1 MAATPADPSGD
12 RIFRPQATARAKAI
26 NALRRLCRSLTS
38 AGIATVKAEYD
49 GYGDSG
55 GIEVVRFYGR
65 RGQELS
71 APTTIP
77 TEQLEANLGELLPD
91 DFAIGEGGYGVLIL
105 DPAAAHVE
113 AEHYIRTS
121 EPEIRVIELAR
132 RKAKNK
138 ENG

>member
-1 MAATPADPSGD
+1 MAATTADQGGD

-26 NALRRLCRSLTS
+26 NALRRLCRPLTT

-55 GIEVVRFYGR
+55 GIEAVRFYDR
-65 RGQELS
+65 RDQELP
-71 APTTIP
+71 APATIP
-77 TEQLEANLGELLPD
+77 TEQLDANLGELLPD
-91 DFAIGEGGYGVLIL
+91 GFAIGEGGYGMLIL
-105 DPAAAHVE
+105 DPAAARVE
-113 AEHYIRTS
+113 VEHYIRTT
-121 EPEIRVIELAR
+121 EPDLRVIELAR